1 MIKAVCCCFIFFSF
15 IQTGLSQCTNP
26 EPIGPKTQSFCK
38 TEFKTVQDLIPSG
51 RNIVWYGDETGGVAY
66 NNSAALTSRV
76 YYAENTSEGGCSS
89 SRLSVEVFINGNPP
103 NTFVSIK
110 DCAID
115 VPEISDLFAFGTNI
129 EWFLTETGGNSLAE
143 NFQLQ
148 DQVTYW
154 AQQIENGCT
163 SSRSSTRV
171 TLLDPAPPS
180 VSQSTQI
187 FCKIGNPTVSNLDVQ
202 LNDSNSTAIWYASEI
217 SNNALDA
224 TTSLV
229 NGTVY
234 WVSELEG
241 DLSCE
246 STSRASVF
254 VIINTTPSPTTSSI
268 NQTFCDNISP
278 STVASLKMSGT
289 AIKWYETP
297 VSVLNINASD
307 VLVTGT
313 YYATQTDPSTGCE
326 SAERTLVNVVVNA
339 TPAPIANTSEQTFCK
354 LSEAFVSNLEIS
366 GTGIKWYSTLTAND
380 PLALSEQL
388 IDGEDY
394 YATQT
399 DALTGCESVNR
410 TKLTVAL
417 KVVLSPITNSNFQ
430 TFCASSAPSLVDLE
444 VNGTNIKYYETL
456 ISTIPLEQMIA
467 LEDGEDY
474 FISQTNALGCE
485 SESRLEI
492 TVSLIKVDRPILL
505 LNSQSFCILKGRF
518 ILSDLNDRLLESQGN
533 EIVWYDD
540 YPNGSILSLSETL
553 EHKKKYY
560 AVAEDT
566 NACKS
571 IGVLEVEVDLE
582 ACEDED
588 LIIYDGFSPNGD
600 GINDVFTL
608 KNIELLYPN
617 YSVDFYNRWGNIVY
631 RGNANKPYWNGEL
644 NGNKKL
650 LSKGIYFYILN
661 FSKNNKK
668 PKQGNL
674 YLSR

>member
-1 MIKAVCCCFIFFSF
+1 M
-15 IQTGLSQCTNP
+15 
-26 EPIGPKTQSFCK
+26 
-38 TEFKTVQDLIPSG
+38 IPSG
-51 RNIVWYGDETGGVAY
+51 RNIVWYDDEIGGNPY
-66 NNSAALTSRV
+66 NKSAILTSGF
-76 YYAENTSEGGCSS
+76 YYASDTSNGGCSS
-89 SRLSVEVFINGNPP
+89 SRLKVEVFINGNPP
-103 NTFVSIK
+103 NTFISIE

-115 VPEISDLFAFGTNI
+115 APEISDLFALGTNV
-129 EWFLTETGGNSLAE
+129 EWFLSETGGNKLAG

-148 DQVTYW
+148 DQVMYW
-154 AQQIENGCT
+154 AQQVENGCT
-163 SSRSSTRV
+163 SSRSPTRV
-171 TLLDPAPPS
+171 TLLDPAPPA

-187 FCKIGNPTVSNLDVQ
+187 FCKIDNPTVSNLDVQ
-202 LNDSNSTAIWYASEI
+202 LNDSNSTAVWYATET
-217 SNNALDA
+217 SNKALDA
-224 TTSLV
+224 TSSLV
-229 NGTVY
+229 NDTVY

-241 DLSCE
+241 VLFCE
-246 STSRASVF
+246 STSRSRVS

-278 STVASLKMSGT
+278 PTVASLKMSGT
-289 AIKWYETP
+289 AIKWYENFST
-297 VSVLNINASD
+297 VLNVNASD

-313 YYATQTDPSTGCE
+313 YYATQTDPITGCE

-339 TPAPIANTSEQTFCK
+339 TPAPIANISEQTFCK
-354 LSEAFVSNLEIS
+354 LSEAFVANLEIS

-380 PLALSEQL
+380 SLALSEQL

-399 DALTGCESVNR
+399 NASTGCESVNR
-410 TKLTVAL
+410 TKITVAL
-417 KVVLSPITNSNFQ
+417 KVVLPPVTTSDFQ
-430 TFCASSAPSLVDLE
+430 IFCASSTPSLADLE
-444 VNGTNIKYYETL
+444 VNGTNIKYYETA
-456 ISTIPLEQMIA
+456 ISTVPLEQTIA

-492 TVSLIKVDRPILL
+492 IVSLAKLDAPTLL
-505 LNSQSFCILKGRF
+505 LNKEKFCILKGRVV
-518 ILSDLNDRLLESQGN
+518 LSDLEDRLLKPQASEV
-533 EIVWYDD
+533 VWYDN

-560 AVAEDT
+560 AVSEDT
-566 NACKS
+566 NGCKS
-571 IGVLEVEVDLE
+571 IEILEIEVDLE

-608 KNIELLYPN
+608 RNIELLYPN
-617 YSVDFYNRWGNIVY
+617 YTVNFYNRWGNVVY
-631 RGNANKPYWNGEL
+631 KGNANKPYWNGEL
-644 NGNKKL
+644 NGNKEL
-650 LSKGIYFYILN
+650 LPKGIYFYILN
-661 FSKNNKK
+661 FAKNNKE